1 MNLKQMT
8 AFSELMLTGS
18 VTEAA
23 RNLNRTQPAV
33 SHQIAS
39 LEESLG
45 MKLFE
50 RRKGRLHPVPEAR
63 YLFEEC
69 SDLLRRLTNVSQN
82 MRRMKAMDRGELRM
96 ASMPGPSVFLLP
108 ELIARQL
115 GPHPEVKCTLLSR
128 SSDAV
133 FQLVGSQQYDLGVAD
148 YDPESK
154 YQTALV
160 DVRVFRFDCLCAV
173 QADHPLA
180 SQDCI
185 TPADLDG
192 EPMALLFPEHRTHR
206 DSLATFVA
214 ERCRLNL
221 RFVTQ
226 YFIPLLT
233 YVERGMAHS
242 IVDPLTKEA
251 HRLYRGDSNRIA
263 FRRFEPAIEFSIAVL
278 MPKYKPAS
286 LLALA
291 FSELLAQEFTRLG
304 AVEIDDMPQE
314 NGEDGA
320 QAGGENA
327 DRGAAGLS

>member
-39 LEESLG
+39 LEEGLG

-50 RRKGRLHPVPEAR
+50 RRKGRLHPVPEAH

-82 MRRMKAMDRGELRM
+82 MRRMKTMDRGELRM
-96 ASMPGPSVFLLP
+96 VSMPGPSVFLLP
-108 ELIARQL
+108 ELVAQRL
-115 GPHPEVKCTLLSR
+115 GPHPDVKCTLLSR

-148 YDPESK
+148 LDPKAVLQS
-154 YQTALV
+154 ALV
-160 DVRVFRFDCLCAV
+160 DARIYRFDCLCAV
-173 QADHPLA
+173 WTGHPLA
-180 SQDCI
+180 SRDCI
-185 TPADLDG
+185 TPDDLHG
-192 EPMALLFPEHRTHR
+192 EPMALLFPEHATHR
-206 DSLATFVA
+206 DSAATFA
-214 ERCRLNL
+214 AARRTLNI

-233 YVERGMAHS
+233 YVEHGMAHS
-242 IVDPLTKEA
+242 IVDPLTREA
-251 HRLYRGDSNRIA
+251 YRLYRGSSGQVA
-263 FRRFEPAIEFSIAVL
+263 FRRFEPAIEFFVVVL
-278 MPKYKPAS
+278 MPRYKPAS

-291 FSELLAQEFTRLG
+291 FSDLLAQEFRRVG
-304 AVEIDDMPQE
+304 ATEVHETPE
-314 NGEDGA
+314 GNGED
-320 QAGGENA
+320 
-327 DRGAAGLS
+327 RL